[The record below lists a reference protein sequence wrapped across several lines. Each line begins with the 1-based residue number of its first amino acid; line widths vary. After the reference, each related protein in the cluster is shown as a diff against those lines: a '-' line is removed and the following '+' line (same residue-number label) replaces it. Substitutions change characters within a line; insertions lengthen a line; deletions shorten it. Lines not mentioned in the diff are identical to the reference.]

1 MQTYKWAN
9 ILSNSTL
16 IKIYLSFGHDVQKS
30 LDVDEFPVA
39 ALIKCSIHFLVSEA
53 QIVDLAVV

>member
-1 MQTYKWAN
+1 MYPRAKF
-9 ILSNSTL
+9 LSNSTPSQ
-16 IKIYLSFGHDVQKS
+16 IYLSFGHDVQQS
-30 LDVDEFPVA
+30 LDVDEFSVA